1 MIEKAQSELIVE
13 ILDQVHKWGRSEYIQ
28 FIKSQG
34 RKVRVL
40 SLGDSIPPKDN
51 SDGIWLDIKE
61 ISDAVSEKIRELYP
75 RFLYETAK
83 STGLLDITVLDKKV
97 SLYWLMPIS
106 EMSVL
111 RNPLI
116 DKLYALFVLKEVLQ
130 KNDYQKILLVTD
142 DELLEMPVREICKK
156 LNLTNI
162 ETKIIKQDKPLYY
175 RNAVSLIISW
185 WLQFLSSLAYWF
197 IFNVFK
203 IGKLEK
209 ENSVYVLG
217 LTIFPTLWS
226 KNNKGIFEN
235 MAFGDFPAELE
246 KHGYRLNYLAIPT
259 MKLRNLISDIR
270 YWKKLAHQSQIS
282 FIQSLL
288 SFQDFLFIYLRVS
301 WGKEL
306 SFWFQKLSNTNVH
319 LDSLD
324 VKHLFVREFKHEIWN
339 LGFAQSLIVAYAS
352 ANLIKKVKSI
362 SLAVCAFES
371 QPIEKAFSAGLKKE
385 NQSIKLI
392 GLQTSLMGKSHL
404 GYYFLPEQISQT
416 HQLIPPFAPLPDYV
430 AMYGETTYN
439 LLMKKLGKDR
449 VQLTGPVRYPYLK
462 IDSQTERDNAEE
474 KIKDRFNLNGET
486 VLALL
491 ALPSLKEEAL
501 MILDWAFA
509 IAKSYPQLYFLVRF
523 HYWAILNDELKN
535 ASQLHSV
542 TNYQVVAGDL
552 HELLLVSQFMVTGT
566 SSVGI
571 EAMVSGCMPISYK
584 PTRRYDFGRI
594 QDVEEG
600 AFLYTNQSELQKA
613 INECINQNSVFGEK
627 KTQWEK
633 NLQRLCTPLDGKA
646 SYRLYNWLDT
656 KNVFNKK
663 TV

>member
-142 DELLEMPVREICKK
+142 DELLETPVREICQNFNVSLVEVKRIKHNKHSYYRSKFSLRTAWWRECLTALFYWLIFNLFNIGKPK
-156 LNLTNI
+156 LN
-162 ETKIIKQDKPLYY
+162 
-175 RNAVSLIISW
+175 IS
-185 WLQFLSSLAYWF
+185 AD
-197 IFNVFK
+197 
-203 IGKLEK
+203 
-209 ENSVYVLG
+209 VLG
-217 LTIFPTLWS
+217 LTIFPTLWGG
-226 KNNKGIFEN
+226 NKQGVFEN
-235 MAFGDFPAELE
+235 LAFGDFPAELR
-246 KHGYRLNYLAIPT
+246 KHNKTLKYLAIPT
-259 MKLRNLISDIR
+259 IKPRNLIKEIK
-270 YWKKLAHQSQIS
+270 YWKKNSHENQIS
-282 FIQSLL
+282 FTHALITLSELL
-288 SFQDFLFIYLRVS
+288 SICFRSD
-301 WGKEL
+301 WGKQL
-306 SFWFQKLSNTNVH
+306 SDGIGKLS
-319 LDSLD
+319 SLD
-324 VKHLFVREFKHEIWN
+324 LQIDSINVKALLIRELQHERWSQG
-339 LGFAQSLIVAYAS
+339 LLQSFILAYAS
-352 ANLIKKVKSI
+352 ASIAEKLKKI
-362 SLAVCAFES
+362 SLAIFAFEF
-371 QPIEKAFSAGLKKE
+371 QPIEKAFVTGVK
-385 NQSIKLI
+385 SIKQNIPII

-404 GYYFLPEQISQT
+404 GYYFLPEPISQT
-416 HQLIPPFAPLPDYV
+416 NQLIPPFAPLPDYV
-430 AMYGETTYN
+430 AAYGETTYN

-462 IDSQTERDNAEE
+462 IDSQTERDKAEE

-509 IAKSYPQLYFLVRF
+509 ITKSYPQLYFLVRF

-613 INECINQNSVFGEK
+613 INECITQSDVFAEK
-627 KTQWEK
+627 KSKWEK
-633 NLQRLCTPLDGKA
+633 NLQKLCAPLDGKA
-646 SYRLYNWLDT
+646 SSRLYNWLDT

>member
-1 MIEKAQSELIVE
+1 MIEKPQGELIVE
-13 ILDQVHKWGRSEYIQ
+13 ILDQVHEWGRSEYIQ
-28 FIKSQG
+28 FVKSQG

-40 SLGDSIPPKDN
+40 SLAESIPPKDN
-51 SDGIWLDIKE
+51 FDETWLDIKE

-130 KNDYQKILLVTD
+130 KNDYQKVLLVTD
-142 DELLEMPVREICKK
+142 DELLEIPVREICKK

-162 ETKIIKQDKPLYY
+162 ETKILKQDKPLYY
-175 RNAVSLIISW
+175 RNTVSLIVSW
-185 WLQFLSSLAYWF
+185 WLQFVSSLAYWF
-197 IFNVFK
+197 IFNMFK
-203 IGKLEK
+203 IGELEK
-209 ENSVYVLG
+209 ENSAYVLG

-235 MAFGDFPAELE
+235 MAFGDFPVELK
-246 KHGYRLNYLAIPT
+246 KHGYRLKYLAIPT

-288 SFQDFLFIYLRVS
+288 SFQDFLFIYFRVG

-319 LDSLD
+319 LDSID
-324 VKHLFVREFKHEIWN
+324 VKHLLVREFKHEIWN
-339 LGFAQSLIVAYAS
+339 LGFAQSLIVTYAS
-352 ANLIKKVKSI
+352 ANLIKKVKNI
-362 SLAVCAFES
+362 SSAVCAFEA

-392 GLQTSLMGKSHL
+392 GLQTSLSGKSHL

-430 AMYGETTYN
+430 AAYGETTYN

-462 IDSQTERDNAEE
+462 IDSQTERDKAKE
-474 KIKDRFNLNGET
+474 KIKDRFNHNGET
-486 VLALL
+486 VLAIL

-523 HYWAILNDELKN
+523 HYWAILNDELKD

-552 HELLLVSQFMVTGT
+552 HELLLTSQFMITGT

-571 EAMVSGCMPISYK
+571 EAIASGCMPISYK

-600 AFLYTNQSELQKA
+600 AFLYTNQAELQKA
-613 INECINQNSVFGEK
+613 INECITQGDVFAEK
-627 KTQWEK
+627 KSKWEK
-633 NLQRLCTPLDGKA
+633 NLQKLCTPLDGKA
-646 SYRLYNWLDT
+646 SSRLYNWLDT
-656 KNVFNKK
+656 KDVFNKK
-663 TV
+663 VV